1 MDNKVQTILDT
12 ARKDLVLYGV
22 ATLQL
27 IAHALRLKG
36 EDVEED
42 NISIELNLVGNASIR
57 VNTSNTYTM
66 EYDYEDR
73 NLEMAGLEKGE
84 LYFEDEYGD
93 TYKPNELTLE
103 ELGSVVSMIKE
114 YYTDVICK

>member
-36 EDVEED
+36 EDVDED
-42 NISIELNLVGNASIR
+42 SVSIELNLVGNASIR

-66 EYDYEDR
+66 EYDYEYR
-73 NLEMAGLEKGE
+73 NIEVAELNDGV
-84 LYFEDEYGD
+84 LYFGDEYGASY
-93 TYKPNELTLE
+93 TPNDMTME
-103 ELGSVVSMIKE
+103 ELGSLVSMIKE
-114 YYTDVICK
+114 YYTEICK